1 MARRGC
7 EFNEH
12 CGNTLPPGNQT
23 GVCSP
28 CYSAL
33 YYWQDKSIKRKMKR
47 MKALEKFHARME
59 FVTGVT
65 SVTAKRRRRHSRAA

>member
-1 MARRGC
+1 MAKNNC
-7 EFNEH
+7 EFFEH
-12 CGNTLPPGNQT
+12 CTNSLKPGNTT

-33 YYWQDKSIKRKMKR
+33 YYWQNKSIARKMRR
-47 MKALEKFHARME
+47 MRALEKFHARME

-65 SVTAKRRRRHSRAA
+65 SVTAKRRRKYRRAA